1 MNGHQVLYTIPKDVE
16 VLELK
21 FRETGYDTEFV
32 GSFSCE
38 DKFYNKLWDKSL
50 RTLYITMRDT
60 YMDCPDRERAQ
71 WWGDVVNE
79 LGEAFYSL
87 DQNAHLLTRKAI
99 LELMNWQRSDS
110 TIFSP
115 VPAGNW
121 NQELPMQMLASIG
134 YYGFWTYYMGTGDK
148 KYD

>member
-1 MNGHQVLYTIPKDVE
+1 MLNG
-16 VLELK
+16 
-21 FRETGYDTEFV
+21 G
-32 GSFSCE
+32 
-38 DKFYNKLWDKSL
+38 
-50 RTLYITMRDT
+50 
-60 YMDCPDRERAQ
+60 
-71 WWGDVVNE
+71 GDVVNE

-134 YYGFWTYYMGTGDK
+134 YYGFGHIIWGLETKIRLKLSILM
-148 KYD
+148 

>member
-1 MNGHQVLYTIPKDVE
+1 
-16 VLELK
+16 
-21 FRETGYDTEFV
+21 
-32 GSFSCE
+32 
-38 DKFYNKLWDKSL
+38 
-50 RTLYITMRDT
+50 
-60 YMDCPDRERAQ
+60 MDCPDRERAQ

-121 NQELPMQMLASIG
+121 NQELPMQMLASSRILWFLDIL
-134 YYGFWTYYMGTGDK
+134 YGDWRQ